1 MNKNNLNNKMHADEV
16 DINAL
21 LVKQLVSKQFPCWT
35 KLSIKSVESAGTSNA
50 IYRLGDDM
58 SVRLPRIPSAVDSVN
73 TEFVWLPKLA
83 SCLPLPVPTPLVI
96 GKPSEDYPWHWTICQ
111 WVEGHNPVEG
121 QLAEPLIFA
130 TDLAKFI
137 LALHEINLPDGP
149 PSERGKP
156 LIVQDEEARIAIDA
170 LHGKIDTNAALVAW
184 EEALRVPQWDGRPVW
199 IHGDLMPGNLLI
211 KNNRL
216 SAVIDFSCLGVG
228 DPAIDLIIAWN
239 LLPAHS
245 REIFRRELHV
255 NDATWARGRGWALSM
270 ALIQLPYYEHTNP
283 VMAANARDTIN
294 EVLSSN

>member
-1 MNKNNLNNKMHADEV
+1 MVVIEKIRQGFGINEAWGGMKIYDEIRKINPDFFLHSGDNIYADGPISAEV
-16 DINAL
+16 
-21 LVKQLVSKQFPCWT
+21 
-35 KLSIKSVESAGTSNA
+35 
-50 IYRLGDDM
+50 
-58 SVRLPRIPSAVDSVN
+58 
-73 TEFVWLPKLA
+73 
-83 SCLPLPVPTPLVI
+83 
-96 GKPSEDYPWHWTICQ
+96 
-111 WVEGHNPVEG
+111 
-121 QLAEPLIFA
+121 
-130 TDLAKFI
+130 
-137 LALHEINLPDGP
+137 NLPDGP
-149 PSERGKP
+149 QSERGKP

-270 ALIQLPYYEHTNP
+270 CRNLYLI
-283 VMAANARDTIN
+283 
-294 EVLSSN
+294 

>member
-1 MNKNNLNNKMHADEV
+1 MHVDEV
-16 DINAL
+16 DITES
-21 LVKQLVSKQFPCWT
+21 LVRQLVAEQFSHWA

-83 SCLPLPVPTPLVI
+83 SCLPFPVPTPLAI

-111 WVEGHNPVEG
+111 WVEGHNPIEG
-121 QLAEPLIFA
+121 QLAEPLTFA

-137 LALHEINLPDGP
+137 RALHEVNLPDGP
-149 PSERGKP
+149 QSERGKP

-283 VMAANARDTIN
+283 VMAANARYTIN